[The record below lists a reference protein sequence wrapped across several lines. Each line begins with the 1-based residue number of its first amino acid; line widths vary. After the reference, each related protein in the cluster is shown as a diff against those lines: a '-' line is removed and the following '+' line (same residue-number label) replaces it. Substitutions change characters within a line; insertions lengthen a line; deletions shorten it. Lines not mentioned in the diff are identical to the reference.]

1 MRSCVRKGVG
11 ASIVKWARAAA
22 GVSTP
27 VAQNARAASRLAPL
41 ERIVSMTKGFLSRT
55 AASLLEDRNGM
66 NVKNFSFCRGLG
78 KDASVDVVKLSLLCV
93 ALTASTA
100 CSPSSGRMPRQ
111 ALIARA
117 WSGGEPSPT
126 EQGRQ
131 IVAFAARQI
140 GKPYCWGGTGPRCF
154 DCSGLTQSAYGSVG
168 VHLPRTTGDIAE
180 LLPEVPLKQASA
192 GDILWWPGHVGI
204 YAGGG
209 WVIDALD
216 SRHGVVVRPAN
227 DPYRA
232 YHP

>member
-1 MRSCVRKGVG
+1 
-11 ASIVKWARAAA
+11 
-22 GVSTP
+22 
-27 VAQNARAASRLAPL
+27 
-41 ERIVSMTKGFLSRT
+41 
-55 AASLLEDRNGM
+55 M
-66 NVKNFSFCRGLG
+66 NVRNFSFRQVSA
-78 KDASVDVVKLSLLCV
+78 KMRRVDVAKICLLCI
-93 ALTASTA
+93 ALIASAA
-100 CSPSSGRMPRQ
+100 CSPSNGRMPRQ

-117 WSGGEPSPT
+117 WAGGEPPPT

-131 IVAFAARQI
+131 VVAFASRQI

-168 VHLPRTTGDIAE
+168 VRVPRTTRDIAE
-180 LLPEVPLKQASA
+180 LLPEVPLKEASA

-216 SRHGVVVRPAN
+216 SRHGVVVRPAS
-227 DPYRA
+227 DPLRA